1 MQGGGPGDDPA
12 PQTTGGGKKAR
23 EMMPDDMLI
32 KSILDARRGLDIKPF
47 ASAIEEATRS
57 SRLIAERLQG
67 IGATSALKQAMEG
80 IRRNEELTRM
90 AFGPLSELRRSGIL
104 DSSWRREMDLARK
117 AMEGYQARF
126 KTPEIAETARL
137 LSTFKRGAL
146 SDVMAKYS
154 ENSSSLKLA
163 MESMRTP
170 WLDIQETM
178 RSVAG
183 FAEIQ
188 GIGYALRTLPAFDE
202 NLTAA
207 LRVDLGDW
215 RDPITW
221 RPEIFTDLAA
231 RSGFY
236 VGLGFNPALT
246 NFPLPAFEQ
255 SLDIAGLPRELPDD
269 GQDDDGEE
277 EGLSRTNGAHDC
289 LQRLER
295 LLRKFIDERMTQA
308 VGSLWAK
315 QRMPNGIYDQWRD
328 KQRKAEEAGA
338 EVRPLI
344 EYADFTD
351 YAAIIC
357 RGDNWREVFG
367 MFFARQE
374 SVRESFQRLHPIRL
388 DIAHSRL
395 ITQDDEL
402 LLRVEVR
409 RLAKVMAKRKA

>member
-1 MQGGGPGDDPA
+1 MLDDKWI
-12 PQTTGGGKKAR
+12 Q
-23 EMMPDDMLI
+23 
-32 KSILDARRGLDIKPF
+32 SILEAQKAFDTSSYAG
-47 ASAIEEATRS
+47 AIEEAARASRS
-57 SRLIAERLQG
+57 ITDWQS
-67 IGATSALKQAMEG
+67 IGENSALKQAMESL
-80 IRRNEELTRM
+80 RMNKELTRA
-90 AFGPLSELRRSGIL
+90 AFGSLSELRHAGILDL
-104 DSSWRREMDLARK
+104 DSSWRREMDLARQ
-117 AMEGYQARF
+117 AMEGYRMRF
-126 KTPEIAETARL
+126 KLPEITETSRL
-137 LSTFKRGAL
+137 LATFKSGAL
-146 SDVMAKYS
+146 SDGMAKYAA
-154 ENSSSLKLA
+154 ESSSLKCA

-188 GIGYALRTLPAFDE
+188 GIGHALRTLPAFNE

-221 RPEIFTDLAA
+221 RPEIFTDLAV
-231 RSGFY
+231 RSDFY
-236 VGLGFNPALT
+236 ASLGFNQALT
-246 NFPLPAFEQ
+246 DFPLPAFEQ
-255 SLDIAGLPRELPDD
+255 SLDIAGLPRELPPPGGQNARTLRDEDD
-269 GQDDDGEE
+269 GQE
-277 EGLSRTNGAHDC
+277 EGLERTNGAHDS

-295 LLRKFIDERMTQA
+295 LLRKFIEERMTQ
-308 VGSLWAK
+308 VFGPVWAK
-315 QRMPNGIYDQWRD
+315 QRLPNGFYDRWRE
-328 KQRKAEEAGA
+328 KKRKAEEAGA

-351 YAAIIC
+351 YPVIIC

-367 MFFARQE
+367 SLFVRQE

-388 DIAHSRL
+388 DVAHSRL

-409 RLAKVMAKRKA
+409 RLVKVMVKRRA